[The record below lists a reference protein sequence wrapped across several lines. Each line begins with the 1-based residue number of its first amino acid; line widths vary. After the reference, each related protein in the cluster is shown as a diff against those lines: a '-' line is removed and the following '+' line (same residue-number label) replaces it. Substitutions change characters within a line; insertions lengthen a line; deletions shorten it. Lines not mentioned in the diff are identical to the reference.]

1 MTLNDI
7 SDLVD
12 NLQHRLAANNLQD
25 LVADFKKAGFEIIE
39 DMEQDAVGTL
49 IRYISLA
56 ALIANEEA
64 DKLDCIAAKLDR
76 IYRDKDPFPYR
87 TFVTRRREMMDC
99 AASLALAGFKDL
111 QDSLNQDNNPYIM
124 QSLEK
129 LQKSKD
135 FIGLCTMYYKE
146 YLENMEE
153 EKQDE

>member
-1 MTLNDI
+1 MTLNDV

-25 LVADFKKAGFEIIE
+25 LVADIKKDGIEAIE
-39 DMEQDAVGTL
+39 DMDQDTIGKL
-49 IRYISLA
+49 IRYITQA

-64 DKLDCIAAKLDR
+64 DQLDYIAAKLDR

-87 TFVTRRREMMDC
+87 AFVTRRHEMMDC
-99 AASLALAGFKDL
+99 AASLAIAGFKDL
-111 QDSLNQDNNPYIM
+111 QDSLTKTNPYIM
-124 QSLEK
+124 QSLKK
-129 LQKSKD
+129 LQKTKE

-146 YLENMEE
+146 YLENLEG